1 MKTNPTFCLA
11 LMPLLLLFSCQ
22 HRSTI
27 EVRKLTH
34 STEIYHTCVKKLT
47 AVIVHDIFG
56 PTVASRIYAYPAI
69 AAYEVIRNEHPGS
82 FTFTGKLTGLS
93 SLPKPVKG
101 LDYDFAIASNLAY
114 LGTARKLVF
123 TGIKLQ
129 NYRDSLILYYRSAGV
144 PEDVLQNSIA
154 YADTM
159 TSALRAWIKKDM
171 YAKTRSYPKYTLS
184 HDPGKWQPTPPAYQ
198 DGNEPNWRFIRPML
212 LDSAGEFKPPVPG
225 SFSKEKGSSFYN
237 EALKVYT
244 TGLRLTA
251 EQNAIANFWD
261 CNPFALILNGHAM
274 FASKKISPG
283 AHWQLIC
290 LSASGKA
297 HSSMERTCFAQALVS
312 VGIFDSFIC
321 CWDEKYRS
329 QQIRPETYINL
340 YIDPAWKPLLQTP
353 PFPEYISGH
362 SMISGTASLLLT
374 RIYGDNFAFT
384 DSSELAYGLP
394 LRRFGSFEQAAAE
407 ASVSRLYGGIHFM
420 PAISQGRICAEHIG
434 NFLVKKLGLQGIAL
448 P

>member
-1 MKTNPTFCLA
+1 MRTSPSIRLA
-11 LMPLLLLFSCQ
+11 LMPLVMLLSCQ
-22 HRSTI
+22 HRSAV
-27 EVRKLTH
+27 ELKKLTH
-34 STEIYHTCVKKLT
+34 STEIYHTCVKRLT
-47 AVIVHDIFG
+47 AVIVHDVFG
-56 PTVASRIYAYPAI
+56 PTVASRIYTYPAI

-82 FTFTGKLTGLS
+82 FSFAGKLTGLS

-101 LDYDFAIASNLAY
+101 LHYDFAIASNLAY

-129 NYRDSLILYYRSAGV
+129 NYRDSLILYYRSAGI
-144 PEDVLQNSIA
+144 PEDVLQNSAA

-159 TSALRAWIKKDM
+159 TSTLRAWIKKDM
-171 YAKTRSYPKYTLS
+171 YARTRSYPKYTLS

-198 DGNEPNWRFIRPML
+198 DGNEPNWRFIRPL
-212 LDSAGEFKPPVPG
+212 LIDSAGEFKPEVPG
-225 SFSKEKGSSFYN
+225 KFSTKKGSSFYN
-237 EALKVYT
+237 EALNVYK
-244 TGLRLTA
+244 TGLSLTA
-251 EQNAIANFWD
+251 EQNEIANFWD

-283 AHWQLIC
+283 AHWQLIS
-290 LSASGKA
+290 LIAAGKA
-297 HSSMERTCFAQALVS
+297 NSSLERTCLAQALVS
-312 VGIFDSFIC
+312 VGIFDSFIS

-362 SMISGTASLLLT
+362 SIISGTASLLLT
-374 RIYGDNFAFT
+374 RLYGPDFSFT

-394 LRRFGSFEQAAAE
+394 LRRFTSFEQAASE
-407 ASVSRLYGGIHFM
+407 ASMSRIYGGIHFM
-420 PAISQGRICAEHIG
+420 PAIVQGRICGEHIG
-434 NFLVKKLGLQGIAL
+434 NFIVKKMELEAFKK